1 MITRSCSRA
10 VALYPNLMK
19 TSLVNH
25 NLQAIRLERYIYL
38 LHLMLK
44 ITPLTKCYLTATA
57 TINFVEPLIKWC
69 PFVESSWCFCAGLAI
84 SPCLWLFFF
93 YILKDVACQS
103 ILFTLQRLYDQWPS
117 QFHIICQPL
126 ISVGSFLPGDAF
138 NLWFIILYL
147 HYLLFW
153 PALVIYLSHF
163 LANQKI
169 K

>member
-1 MITRSCSRA
+1 MAQIFGQI
-10 VALYPNLMK
+10 YIIK
-19 TSLVNH
+19 TFVVELKSISLKSFVNH

-147 HYLLFW
+147 HFLWFW
-153 PALVIYLSHF
+153 VMLSTCD
-163 LANQKI
+163 L
-169 K
+169 